1 MAYRAMVISIE
12 SPEPRQIGARSR
24 FMRISSTRLLV
35 VLSLLGSSLCM
46 ACAQAPKTTARI
58 EAFQLDPVHC
68 MALFRVH
75 HQGAGQFWGRFNDV
89 SGTVLYPRDDS
100 VAPEFDVKIAVDS
113 IDTGTTKLDRTL
125 MGPDFFNA
133 IEFDTLSFKSTGAER
148 IGEGRWKVMGDL
160 VILGKKKPVTVEVEV
175 TGVRGN
181 PVVAK
186 AGWEAVMEIKR
197 SDFGMN
203 WGIDN
208 GALGDRVRLVIG
220 LEGES
225 GPPASQ

>member
-1 MAYRAMVISIE
+1 MCIHSC
-12 SPEPRQIGARSR
+12 R
-24 FMRISSTRLLV
+24 FGRYLV
-35 VLSLLGSSLCM
+35 VAALMGSGLVAAFSQESKP
-46 ACAQAPKTTARI
+46 AAKV

-89 SGTVLYPRDDS
+89 TGTVLYPRDDS
-100 VAPEFDVKIAVDS
+100 VAPEFDVKVAVNS

-133 IEFDTLSFKSTGAER
+133 VEFNTLSFKSTGAER
-148 IGEGRWKVMGDL
+148 IGERRWKVMGDL
-160 VILGKKKPVTVEVEV
+160 VMLGKKQPVVAEVEV

-186 AGWEAVMEIKR
+186 AGWEAVVELKR
-197 SDFGMN
+197 SDFDMN

-208 GALGDRVRLVIG
+208 GALGDDVRIVIG

-225 GPPASQ
+225 GPPSKR

>member
-1 MAYRAMVISIE
+1 
-12 SPEPRQIGARSR
+12 
-24 FMRISSTRLLV
+24 MRIPSSRLLI
-35 VLSLLGSSLCM
+35 VLALMGSGLFM
-46 ACAQAPKTTARI
+46 AFAQAPKPAARI

-100 VAPEFDVKIAVDS
+100 AAPEFDVKVAVNS

-125 MGPDFFNA
+125 MGPDFFNG

-148 IGEGRWKVMGDL
+148 VGEGRWKVQGDL
-160 VILGKKKPVTVEVEV
+160 VILGKKKPVEVDVEV

-186 AGWEAVMEIKR
+186 AGWEAILDIKR

-208 GALGDRVRLVIG
+208 GALGDHVRLIIG

-225 GPPASQ
+225 GPPSGR

>member
-1 MAYRAMVISIE
+1 
-12 SPEPRQIGARSR
+12 
-24 FMRISSTRLLV
+24 MRIPKGPIGRPLLILALV
-35 VLSLLGSSLCM
+35 GSGLVM
-46 ACAQAPKTTARI
+46 AVAQTPKPTAKVETFR
-58 EAFQLDPVHC
+58 LDPVHC
-68 MALFRVH
+68 MALFRIQ

-89 SGTVLYPRDDS
+89 TGTVEYPRDDS
-100 VAPEFDVKIAVDS
+100 QGPQFDVQIEVAS

-133 IEFDTLSFKSTGAER
+133 MEFETLTFKSTGAER

-160 VILGKKKPVTVEVEV
+160 VILGKKQPVLVEVEV

-186 AGWEAVMEIKR
+186 AGWEAVLDINR
-197 SDFGMN
+197 TDFGMN
-203 WGIDN
+203 WGVDN
-208 GALGDRVRLVIG
+208 GALGEDVRLVIG

-225 GPPASQ
+225 GPPAKR